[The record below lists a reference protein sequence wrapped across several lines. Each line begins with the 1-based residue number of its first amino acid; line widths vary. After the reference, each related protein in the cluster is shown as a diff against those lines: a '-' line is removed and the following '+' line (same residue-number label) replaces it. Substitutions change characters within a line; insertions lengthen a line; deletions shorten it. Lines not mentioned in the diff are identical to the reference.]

1 MSGVDA
7 FWWGYR
13 RRIRAIPILLML
25 PRNNTKFQ
33 PGLHHYAHLPP
44 QSGVILGIRH
54 HVRCHCMHFSGRTTI
69 IHMKHVHFKPVIA
82 LATAVN
88 LDR

>member
-1 MSGVDA
+1 
-7 FWWGYR
+7 
-13 RRIRAIPILLML
+13 
-25 PRNNTKFQ
+25 
-33 PGLHHYAHLPP
+33 
-44 QSGVILGIRH
+44 
-54 HVRCHCMHFSGRTTI
+54 VRCHCMHFSGRTTI